1 MLKKILATVSSL
13 LHKITWNKSNIKTGW
28 IMEELDIPLL
38 LQNCIG
44 GKPLVVPGV
53 QTKDYEF
60 HITSVLKLSIVEIDN
75 KKYLTSYEIQSKNE
89 EIIRSFEDRVLTTI
103 KKAVN
108 LKNRLT
114 EILGGIEKCQ

>member
-1 MLKKILATVSSL
+1 M
-13 LHKITWNKSNIKTGW
+13 
-28 IMEELDIPLL
+28 
-38 LQNCIG
+38 
-44 GKPLVVPGV
+44 
-53 QTKDYEF
+53 
-60 HITSVLKLSIVEIDN
+60 LKLSIVEIDN